1 MFRFHVSVHA
11 LPPGVSSGPSIALD
25 GGNYPT
31 LVGNAA
37 MLATPMSVSFEQ
49 AAEALQLLPR
59 MYLEPDGS
67 FVWVS
72 PSGQEPWQVDGNLL
86 DRDGALMLLDLK
98 GTCPPKEFDQL
109 LRAVGWPEKPL
120 MFQLMR
126 QAVFLDDEHFR
137 RYVSAASG
145 TKSSGTA

>member
-1 MFRFHVSVHA
+1 MLRFHVSVHA
-11 LPPGVSSGPSIALD
+11 LPPRVAPGPEIAID
-25 GGNYPT
+25 GGEYPT
-31 LVGNAA
+31 LGIEPA

-72 PSGQEPWQVDGNLL
+72 PSGEEPWQVDGNLL

-109 LRAVGWPEKPL
+109 LRSVGWPETPL

-126 QAVFLDDEHFR
+126 QAVFLDEPNFR
-137 RYVSAASG
+137 RFAGSA
-145 TKSSGTA
+145 TR